1 MFLPALLRIAFL
13 LQSKLPLGAPSR
25 VGCNDERDT
34 SPLKKQLFSIMW
46 IRSLEWKKKKNVIV
60 GSISTQRHRE
70 KILGDESP
78 PRYPLKPSTVVCQ
91 RNHSGW
97 LTDPTCEANRYCQ
110 VDICP
115 DLLEPSDG
123 AGCCFFSSFFPPS
136 QFLPKYTSELSCPG
150 NVSSWKCSKAQWQ
163 REDEGGMS

>member
-1 MFLPALLRIAFL
+1 
-13 LQSKLPLGAPSR
+13 
-25 VGCNDERDT
+25 
-34 SPLKKQLFSIMW
+34 MW

-123 AGCCFFSSFFPPS
+123 AGCCFFSSFFSPVS
-136 QFLPKYTSELSCPG
+136 VFAKIYVGAVVSRKCVIVEVLKSSVTAGGWRQDELILCSWNANMMNIYSTLLHDMIWNDDEYTSG
-150 NVSSWKCSKAQWQ
+150 RAAV
-163 REDEGGMS
+163 